1 MNVVDEHT
9 ISFPASDLTPADM
22 YLLLRDSVVPRPIA
36 WVSTVD
42 DEGRTNLAP
51 FSFFNVCSP
60 SPPVLGFSCGPRGD
74 THNDTR
80 RTLKDTER
88 NIRTTGEF
96 VVNIAPESMLDAM
109 VKSSDALPHG
119 DSEFTHAGIPEAAST
134 IIRPPR
140 ISGIPV
146 VYECRCHSITELGTN
161 SWIMGS
167 VVHVHIDRSVYSA
180 NAKAVRTASI
190 CFTLLT
196 RGRSAAWVVPTTC
209 DCVTSR
215 HTCGSPDRTCSSPHP
230 HAALAAASVD
240 SLVAL
245 LRSDRS
251 RATHRIRHDGQP
263 GRPPA
268 RLARGQTTASTRPV
282 RHHARAP
289 LLESPAQRVAL
300 SGVVCGTARGGP
312 HRMAG
317 PGVVG
322 PRCRHRPCRCLCVHR
337 CPPPRRPIAWSV
349 THVAPHPHRRVDA
362 RRVAG
367 PE

>member
-146 VYECRCHSITELGTN
+146 AYECRCHSITELGTN

-167 VVHVHIDRSVYSA
+167 VVHVHIDRSVYLGE
-180 NAKAVRTASI
+180 RE
-190 CFTLLT
+190 
-196 RGRSAAWVVPTTC
+196 GRP
-209 DCVTSR
+209 
-215 HTCGSPDRTCSSPHP
+215 
-230 HAALAAASVD
+230 
-240 SLVAL
+240 
-245 LRSDRS
+245 
-251 RATHRIRHDGQP
+251 HRIDLFH
-263 GRPPA
+263 A
-268 RLARGQTTASTRPV
+268 VNTRPV
-282 RHHARAP
+282 GRLGRAHYVR
-289 LLESPAQRVAL
+289 LRDIETHLRK
-300 SGVVCGTARGGP
+300 SGPNV
-312 HRMAG
+312 
-317 PGVVG
+317 
-322 PRCRHRPCRCLCVHR
+322 
-337 CPPPRRPIAWSV
+337 
-349 THVAPHPHRRVDA
+349 
-362 RRVAG
+362 
-367 PE
+367 